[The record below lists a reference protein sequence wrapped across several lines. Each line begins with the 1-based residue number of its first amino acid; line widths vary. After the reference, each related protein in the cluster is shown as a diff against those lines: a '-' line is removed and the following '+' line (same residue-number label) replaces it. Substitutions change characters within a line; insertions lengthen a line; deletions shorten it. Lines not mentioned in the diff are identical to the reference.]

1 MIKFLGMESVT
12 QDIIHWEDHI
22 DPNVLLSL
30 LPSHLTVLNK
40 INASHSQALSK
51 FITKVSSNHVA
62 INSDIL
68 TRIIEHLLIQNTL
81 PISAVSNQRSKE
93 VLEDVLEIGLNQP
106 EYPKLRHWLAILKS
120 LCLWEK
126 PHFSHESMD
135 FILSLTHHFLIQ
147 DLSPSSNLQVLSASK
162 ARFWKKK
169 HQEANEQP
177 ILSVFQ
183 FVYEKFK
190 YFHWDVLPNTKRPID
205 LYELFCLIEDACIEK
220 NMLQMSSDHI
230 EFHRALNASA
240 LLFSIIHFFPAAI
253 PDFIALECEEL
264 GRHERLCLIQEDD
277 YKHLFEDENYLP
289 LFGTHPHLSDYN
301 HKGMLIAL
309 RSLCKHWIHE
319 SRQTALFQSDPI
331 HTQIIKL
338 LLEHIHSEEQH
349 MGTLTYL
356 ENISKRLNFIFNRLI
371 ASGYMMRSPTL
382 RGLGY
387 QPLINIEIPNKFGEN
402 LLLFFKKFKAL
413 SEEQQTHFLQQILL
427 HLHEENHMVME
438 AVPTDDPLEN
448 PINRL

>member
-162 ARFWKKK
+162 ARFWKKSIK
-169 HQEANEQP
+169 KQMNSPFYQCFSLFMKSLN
-177 ILSVFQ
+177 IFTGMFYQ
-183 FVYEKFK
+183 I
-190 YFHWDVLPNTKRPID
+190 PND
-205 LYELFCLIEDACIEK
+205 
-220 NMLQMSSDHI
+220 
-230 EFHRALNASA
+230 
-240 LLFSIIHFFPAAI
+240 
-253 PDFIALECEEL
+253 
-264 GRHERLCLIQEDD
+264 
-277 YKHLFEDENYLP
+277 
-289 LFGTHPHLSDYN
+289 
-301 HKGMLIAL
+301 
-309 RSLCKHWIHE
+309 
-319 SRQTALFQSDPI
+319 
-331 HTQIIKL
+331 
-338 LLEHIHSEEQH
+338 
-349 MGTLTYL
+349 
-356 ENISKRLNFIFNRLI
+356 RLI
-371 ASGYMMRSPTL
+371 CT
-382 RGLGY
+382 
-387 QPLINIEIPNKFGEN
+387 N
-402 LLLFFKKFKAL
+402 FF
-413 SEEQQTHFLQQILL
+413 
-427 HLHEENHMVME
+427 V
-438 AVPTDDPLEN
+438 
-448 PINRL
+448 